1 VNLHLDFNTII
12 TKKFKL
18 KTMKKIILTLSFAF
32 VLTQIIKAQV
42 ITAVPCDMLGM
53 SVNVGSSTNSIS
65 IYHSGQYMTHPQSEN
80 IFTWEFTDQ
89 QGNII
94 YQDTIVDDEFCN
106 FSHNWSLTDT
116 INVSVHLVNDSAN
129 LDAWYTNQGLPLNG
143 NSINCLFTDQLY
155 WNTGASTPWGSW
167 TFIHGNL
174 GIDVTNVNESQIVES
189 NLKLYPSPSFNYLN
203 LEGPK
208 EDYCLQIFNI
218 QGQLF
223 HEMKN
228 INGNQK
234 IDVSFLPSGLYFINV
249 NNNKVNQTKRF
260 IKR

>member
-1 VNLHLDFNTII
+1 
-12 TKKFKL
+12 
-18 KTMKKIILTLSFAF
+18 MKKIILTLSFAF
-32 VLTQIIKAQV
+32 GLTQIIKAQV

>member
-1 VNLHLDFNTII
+1 M
-12 TKKFKL
+12 KKF
-18 KTMKKIILTLSFAF
+18 ILTLSIAF
-32 VLTQIIKAQV
+32 GLTQIIKAQV
-42 ITAVPCDMLGM
+42 ITAFPCDMLSM

-65 IYHSGQYMTHPQSEN
+65 IHHSGQYMTHPQSEN

-116 INVSVHLVNDSAN
+116 INVTVHFVNDSAN

-143 NSINCLFTDQLY
+143 SSINCLFEDQLY
-155 WNTGASTPWGSW
+155 WSTGASTPWGSW
-167 TFIHGNL
+167 TFIHGNP
-174 GIDVTNVNESQIVES
+174 GIDVTNVNELQIVES
-189 NLKLYPSPSFNYLN
+189 NLKVYPSPTSNYLN

-208 EDYCLQIFNI
+208 EDYSLQILNL
-218 QGQLF
+218 QGKLF

-234 IDVSFLPSGLYFINV
+234 IDISFLPSGLYFINF
-249 NNNKVNQTKRF
+249 NNNKGNQTIRF
-260 IKR
+260 IKQ